1 VCDAVLEREIKLG
14 NETLVKSE
22 KLGLMR
28 YLKHEYID
36 VIERAGYKRV
46 EKTKQY
52 ILEEDGKS
60 DEDIDRNLKMNGSI
74 QELIQE
80 CVNEVY
86 CDC

>member
-1 VCDAVLEREIKLG
+1 MCDAVLEREIKLG

-28 YLKHEYID
+28 YLKHEYLN

-52 ILEEDGKS
+52 ILVEDEKS
-60 DEDIDRNLKMNGSI
+60 DEDIGRNLKMNRSI

-80 CVNEVY
+80 CVDEVY
-86 CDC
+86 CD